1 MSTELH
7 SIKVRSC
14 KTSSQAFA
22 PGTWSNI
29 HRHWNLYSKFC
40 SQFSLS
46 KLPLSANNVIP
57 FLQLYSESVS
67 CHSTVANTLS
77 SIKTVSKIK
86 GSIPSNQF
94 LFDVN
99 IFMSG
104 LKRSLVMAVN
114 QMSPVTP
121 QLLLHLSKCVD
132 FKSSFHVCMW
142 AAMLFLF
149 FTFFRK
155 SNVLPM
161 SASKFDPDCQI
172 TRGSISCSQNV
183 MLVKVWWSKT
193 IQYKQRELSIPIC
206 SIPGSILCPVQAF
219 IRLSSMIPVSV
230 NSPPFSYVN
239 SSGACVP
246 LTYSVFVRQFRQWL
260 SEIGV
265 VDVARYCTHSFRR
278 GGATYAFK
286 CGVSPTLIKAQGDW
300 SSDCYLNYIKLG
312 VVDRLATTAAMS
324 RNIQKL

>member
-1 MSTELH
+1 MH
-7 SIKVRSC
+7 H
-14 KTSSQAFA
+14 
-22 PGTWSNI
+22 I

-114 QMSPVTP
+114 QMAPVTP

-161 SASKFDPDCQI
+161 SAHPSLTLIVRSQGVLFLVHRMLCWSKCGGQKPF
-172 TRGSISCSQNV
+172 SISKGNCPSLYV
-183 MLVKVWWSKT
+183 AYLVVFCV
-193 IQYKQRELSIPIC
+193 QY
-206 SIPGSILCPVQAF
+206 
-219 IRLSSMIPVSV
+219 RLS
-230 NSPPFSYVN
+230 Y
-239 SSGACVP
+239 GC
-246 LTYSVFVRQFRQWL
+246 LQ
-260 SEIGV
+260 
-265 VDVARYCTHSFRR
+265 
-278 GGATYAFK
+278 
-286 CGVSPTLIKAQGDW
+286 
-300 SSDCYLNYIKLG
+300 
-312 VVDRLATTAAMS
+312 
-324 RNIQKL
+324 